1 MLKIK
6 RMVIGLNDLEVFVHF
21 FKRLGAHPAVKVIF
35 GFFLGLIRLLFGA
48 FRPVYGAVM
57 LLWLFDTATGFYYAR
72 ANPAMK
78 PESRKMYHGLV
89 KLLIYICLLSVG
101 YQCGT
106 VGLLAV
112 VQGMIESFVVLTESY
127 SNLENVQKICQL
139 HNINFP
145 ILAQVMQVIQ
155 GRLSQNQISSLT
167 SPPLKKVINND
178 TDHEG
183 DA

>member
-1 MLKIK
+1 MYDVEI
-6 RMVIGLNDLEVFVHF
+6 IIHF
-21 FKRLGAHPAVKVIF
+21 FKRLGEYPAVKLIVGLFF
-35 GFFLGLIRLLFGA
+35 GLLRILFGT

-57 LLWLFDTATGFYYAR
+57 LLWLSDTGTGFYYAW
-72 ANPAMK
+72 ANPAQK

-89 KLLIYICLLSVG
+89 KLLIYLCLLSIG

-112 VQGMIESFVVLTESY
+112 VQGMIESFIVLTESY
-127 SNLENVQKICQL
+127 SVLENVQKICIL
-139 HNINFP
+139 HHIDFP
-145 ILAQVMQVIQ
+145 IVDQVMKMIQ
-155 GRLSQNQISSLT
+155 GRLISQNPNPT
-167 SPPLKKVINND
+167 PLKGGDNHD